1 MLITSLALLAR
12 SRAWVVFCWVG
23 VAAPAQR
30 RVWGIPPLV
39 AARSQL
45 VVVLDPDV
53 MPRPCTLSTR
63 EANAVFRGVYETWQ
77 RLLSS
82 CSAGRAAGG
91 SFTPGAS
98 PTAGTRSSSVTCWVT
113 ARPHCRR
120 VA

>member
-39 AARSQL
+39 AVRSQL

-63 EANAVFRGVYETWQ
+63 EANAVFAGFMRPGSA
-77 RLLSS
+77 SS
-82 CSAGRAAGG
+82 
-91 SFTPGAS
+91 P
-98 PTAGTRSSSVTCWVT
+98 
-113 ARPHCRR
+113 R
-120 VA
+120 VAQGAPRADRSRPARALQLARDLLR